1 MKITSLDH
9 ITINCKDLEASIR
22 FYEGLLGLEK
32 SDVVDLGDHTLHYYK
47 LPGLKTRLELIN
59 YNNEQKAL
67 STGNT
72 DVGIYR
78 HVAFE
83 TDDLEG
89 FYKTINE
96 AGYKINLPPTM
107 IPQIGKRIILIVD
120 PNGVEIEFIQK

>member
-1 MKITSLDH
+1 MKITGVDH

-32 SDVVDLGDHTLHYYK
+32 SDIVDLGDHALYYYM
-47 LPGLKTRLELIN
+47 LPGTRLELIN
-59 YNNEQKAL
+59 YENEQKVL

-78 HVAFE
+78 HIALV
-83 TDDLEG
+83 TDDLDG
-89 FYKTINE
+89 IYQAIKE

-107 IPQIGKRIILIVD
+107 IPEIGKRIILIVD